1 MRLVRTS
8 RIDHSAMPPRARWRD
23 VAAAWLVCKGLDL
36 ASDRGAGIAAELA
49 AVHRA
54 RLDRPAG
61 EPAGCRPVD
70 PAR

>member
-1 MRLVRTS
+1 
-8 RIDHSAMPPRARWRD
+8 MPPRERWRD
-23 VAAAWLVCKGLDL
+23 VAAAWLVCAGLNL

-54 RLDRPAG
+54 QR
-61 EPAGCRPVD
+61 AGCRPVD